1 MCRHSFLWASGGLF
15 MDCLIHNIDECCWV
29 KDAWPVRAQGSGGR
43 LYRGKNIGQNFDHY
57 SIGYTSA
64 DGARLFVW
72 RGAEASLGTAMGR
85 NRSGG
90 GCRHRATRPCCVLPP
105 GRYLSRTSAGRC
117 RPLRPLRGPTQ
128 NLPTSGS
135 SCA

>member
-1 MCRHSFLWASGGLF
+1 
-15 MDCLIHNIDECCWV
+15 MDYLIHNIDECCWM

-72 RGAEASLGTAMGR
+72 RGAEVSLVTAMGR
-85 NRSGG
+85 NRSGDG
-90 GCRHRATRPCCVLPP
+90 SRHRATRPCFVLPP

-117 RPLRPLRGPTQ
+117 RPLRLLRGPTQ
-128 NLPTSGS
+128 NLPYEREQLRITMRL
-135 SCA
+135 A